1 MLWEFPEFIYIPLGE
16 WVDTIVKW
24 LTVEGEVFFDALGSA
39 LLAPMLLTERILLW
53 LPWFVIILLFA
64 LAAWRL
70 RGWKI
75 SLGVIAGL
83 FFIGSIG
90 LWDLSMKTLAII
102 IAATL
107 LAVLVGIPLGIL
119 MAKSDRVKNI
129 VHPILDMMQTMPSFV
144 YLIPALMLFGLG
156 KVPALL
162 STFIYAVPP
171 VMRLTDLGIRQV
183 PEDVIEASQ
192 AFGATS
198 WQMLKKV
205 QFTLAMPT
213 IMTGVNQTIMM
224 ALAMVV
230 VASMIGSGGLGTE
243 VLNGISRLDVGRGFN
258 GGISIVILAIIIDAD
273 WIRSIIEEF
282 VAISP
287 ENTLGN
293 KTGELHLL

>member
-1 MLWEFPEFIYIPLGE
+1 MFWEFPEFIYIPLGD
-16 WVDTIVKW
+16 WIDAFVKW
-24 LTVEGEVFFDALGSA
+24 LTVEGEGFFDGLSKI
-39 LLAPMLLTERILLW
+39 LLAPMLFTERILLW

-75 SLGVIAGL
+75 SLGVISGL
-83 FFIGSIG
+83 MFIGLIG
-90 LWDLSMKTLAII
+90 LWDLSMKTLAIV
-102 IAATL
+102 IASTF
-107 LAVLVGIPLGIL
+107 LAVLVGIPLGVL
-119 MAKSDRVKNI
+119 MAKNDRVKSI
-129 VHPILDMMQTMPSFV
+129 IHPILDMMQTMPSFV

-171 VMRLTDLGIRQV
+171 VMRLTNLGIRQV
-183 PEDVIEASQ
+183 PEDVIEASK

-198 WQMLKKV
+198 WQLLRKV

-230 VASMIGSGGLGTE
+230 IASMIGSGGLGTE

-258 GGISIVILAIIIDAD
+258 GGISIVILAIIIDRLTQGLGQA
-273 WIRSIIEEF
+273 
-282 VAISP
+282 P
-287 ENTLGN
+287 EGQSGTDA
-293 KTGELHLL
+293 

>member
-1 MLWEFPEFIYIPLGE
+1 MLWEFPEFIYIPLGK
-16 WVDTIVKW
+16 WVDAIVKW

-39 LLAPMLLTERILLW
+39 LLAPMLLTERVLLW

-75 SLGVIAGL
+75 SLGVVAGL

-258 GGISIVILAIIIDAD
+258 GGISIVILAIIIDRLTQGLGSAP
-273 WIRSIIEEF
+273 EA
-282 VAISP
+282 VA
-287 ENTLGN
+287 EGDN
-293 KTGELHLL
+293 

>member
-1 MLWEFPEFIYIPLGE
+1 MLWEFPEFIYIPLGD
-16 WVDTIVKW
+16 WIDAFVKW
-24 LTVEGEVFFDALGSA
+24 LTIEGEVFFDALGSA
-39 LLAPMLLTERILLW
+39 LLAPMLLTERFLLW

-75 SLGVIAGL
+75 SLGVVMGL
-83 FFIGSIG
+83 LFIGSIG
-90 LWDLSMKTLAII
+90 LWDLSMKTLAIV
-102 IAATL
+102 IAATV
-107 LAVLVGIPLGIL
+107 LAILVGIPLGIL
-119 MAKSDRVKNI
+119 MAKSDRIKRI
-129 VHPILDMMQTMPSFV
+129 IHPVLDMMQTMPSFV

-183 PEDVIEASQ
+183 PEDVIEASR

-198 WQMLKKV
+198 WQMLRKV

-258 GGISIVILAIIIDAD
+258 GGISIVILAIIID
-273 WIRSIIEEF
+273 RLTQGL
-282 VAISP
+282 VKSP
-287 ENTLGN
+287 ENQQT
-293 KTGELHLL
+293 EADI

>member
-1 MLWEFPEFIYIPLGE
+1 MLFVYIPLGD
-16 WVDTIVKW
+16 WIDTFVKW
-24 LTVEGEVFFDALGSA
+24 LTVEGEAFFEALGSV
-39 LLAPMLLTERILLW
+39 LLAPMLYIERFLLW
-53 LPWFVIILLFA
+53 LPWFVVILFFA

-70 RGWKI
+70 RGWKV
-75 SLGVIAGL
+75 SLGVVAGL

-90 LWDLSMKTLAII
+90 LWDLSMKTLAIV
-102 IAATL
+102 IAATF
-107 LAVLVGIPLGIL
+107 LAILVGIPLGIL
-119 MAKSDRVKNI
+119 MAKNDRVKSI
-129 VHPILDMMQTMPSFV
+129 IRPVLDMMQTMPSFV

-198 WQMLKKV
+198 WQLLRKV

-230 VASMIGSGGLGTE
+230 IASMIGSGGLGTE

-258 GGISIVILAIIIDAD
+258 GGISIVILAIIIDRLTQGLGSAPETAA
-273 WIRSIIEEF
+273 EEE
-282 VAISP
+282 I
-287 ENTLGN
+287 
-293 KTGELHLL
+293 

>member
-16 WVDTIVKW
+16 WIDAFVKW
-24 LTVEGEVFFDALGSA
+24 LTIEGEAFFDGLGSV
-39 LLAPMLLTERILLW
+39 LLAPMLFTERALLW

-64 LAAWRL
+64 FAAWRL

-75 SLGVIAGL
+75 SLGVVVGL
-83 FFIGSIG
+83 LFIGSIG
-90 LWDLSMKTLAII
+90 LWDLSMKTLAIV
-102 IAATL
+102 IAATV
-107 LAVLVGIPLGIL
+107 LAILVGIPLGIL
-119 MAKSDRVKNI
+119 MAKSDRIKRI

-198 WQMLKKV
+198 WQMLRKV

-258 GGISIVILAIIIDAD
+258 GGISIVILAIIID
-273 WIRSIIEEF
+273 RL
-282 VAISP
+282 
-287 ENTLGN
+287 TQGLG
-293 KTGELHLL
+293 TGSDKKVESDI